1 MAFVTSD
8 RVSDTTTTIGTGS
21 VTVTGTAPL
30 GYRTFSAVLTVGD
43 VFYYCIQAQTTGE
56 WETGVG
62 TYTGANVFARTT
74 VLASSNANTYVS
86 FSGGTK
92 TVFMTLAAANT
103 LQRAPSGTATL
114 GAVAISSG
122 TADSLTLTNS
132 TITSLAT
139 ALSRANGGTGLSAA
153 GANGNVLTSD
163 GTNWTSALPAS
174 YGMTLL
180 ASAASTS
187 GTQVTMTSIPTNSVS
202 WYLMLVGCSHS
213 SGTTQAIQVEFS
225 SDNGT
230 SWGGTNSLSTA
241 ALSTDLLYG
250 TVVYHLMNGATYVKL
265 REGGSFSTSAF
276 VNQTGVINAARFS
289 WGSGGTFDAGQIFIY
304 GIRG

>member
-8 RVSDTTTTIGTGS
+8 RISDTTTTIGTGN

-30 GYRTFSAVLTVGD
+30 GYKTFSEVLTVGD
-43 VFYYCIQAQTTGE
+43 TFYYCIQAQTTGE
-56 WETGVG
+56 WETGTG
-62 TYTGANVFARTT
+62 TYTSANVFARTT
-74 VLASSNANTYVS
+74 VLGSSNANTYVS

-114 GAVAISSG
+114 GSVAISSG

-132 TITSLAT
+132 TITSLST
-139 ALSRANGGTGLSAA
+139 ALSRANGGTGLAAA
-153 GANGNVLTSD
+153 GASGNVLTSN
-163 GTNWTSALPAS
+163 GTNWVSSVPAS
-174 YGMTLL
+174 YGMNLL

-187 GTQVTMTSIPTNSVS
+187 GTQVTMTSVPTDCVS
-202 WYLMLVGCSHS
+202 WYLMIVGCSHS
-213 SGTTQAIQVEFS
+213 SGTTQAIQVELS

-230 SWGGTNSLSTA
+230 SWGAATVLSSA
-241 ALSTDLLYG
+241 VLSTDLLYG
-250 TVVYHLMNGATYVKL
+250 TYVYHLMNNATYVKP
-265 REGGSFSTSAF
+265 REGSISTAAF
-276 VNQTGVINAARFS
+276 INQTGIINAIRFS
-289 WGSGGTFDAGQIFIY
+289 WGSGATFDAGQILIY